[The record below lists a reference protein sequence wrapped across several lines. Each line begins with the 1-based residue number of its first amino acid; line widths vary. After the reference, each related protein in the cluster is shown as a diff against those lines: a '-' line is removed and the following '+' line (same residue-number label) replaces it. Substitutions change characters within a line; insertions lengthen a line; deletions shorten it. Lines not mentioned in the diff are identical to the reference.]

1 MVDVEEEPE
10 ENIQRKNDDDYINL
24 YTINIM
30 SGYATPTGQNITPA
44 TPQALG
50 AAIEVARAKAKAAAR
65 YDKQLRTG
73 ARKDEAGGRRRRR
86 RSSKRRKSRKSKRKR
101 KRRST
106 KKKRRRRRRR

>member
-1 MVDVEEEPE
+1 VVDVEEEPE

-30 SGYATPTGQNITPA
+30 SGYETPTDQNITRA
-44 TPQALG
+44 TPQALV
-50 AAIEVARAKAKAAAR
+50 AALEATRAKAKEAAQ
-65 YDKQLRTG
+65 YDKQLRTE
-73 ARKDEAGGRRRRR
+73 ARKGEAGGRRRRR

>member
-30 SGYATPTGQNITPA
+30 SGYTTPTNQPIIPPTPEELTA
-44 TPQALG
+44 ALSKIKKTPNST
-50 AAIEVARAKAKAAAR
+50 IP
-65 YDKQLRTG
+65 
-73 ARKDEAGGRRRRR
+73 GGRRRRR